1 MTKRSLRLIL
11 PLTVALGVACGSDV
25 GFDPGP
31 RVFTGLNLTPTD
43 TALSSVAPGNTLQLT
58 LQPYDQTGATMSRR
72 DAVTYSSNAP
82 GIAEVSSSGA
92 VTAATPGTAKI
103 TATLTVGG
111 ITRTASM
118 TVTVYRY
125 DFSDVAGA
133 YDLTAQITSFD
144 PAWGEDLTG
153 YRYTAVVT
161 LPEDWGPPLF
171 RGTYADL
178 RLVDPAGGSFQ
189 IAASGLDTGY
199 IFRDGRLILEL
210 AGPPFTVTL
219 VVSSLA
225 SGGINGG
232 FGAGG
237 HISGPFT
244 ATRR

>member
-1 MTKRSLRLIL
+1 MAKRSLRLVL
-11 PLTVALGVACGSDV
+11 PLFTALGVACGRDV

-31 RVFTGLNLTPTD
+31 RLLTGLKVTPTD

-58 LQPYDQTGATMSRR
+58 LQPYDQTGAIMWRR
-72 DAVTYSSNAP
+72 DAVAYSSSAP
-82 GIAEVSSSGA
+82 AIAEVSGSGV
-92 VTAATPGTAKI
+92 VTAATPGTAKL
-103 TATLTVGG
+103 TATLTVDGV
-111 ITRTASM
+111 TRTASM
-118 TVTVYRY
+118 TVTVYTY
-125 DFSDVAGA
+125 DFSDVAGV
-133 YDLTAQITSFD
+133 YNLTAQITSFD

-153 YRYTAVVT
+153 YRYTAVLT
-161 LPEDWGPPLF
+161 LPEGWGPLRF

-178 RLVDPAGGSFQ
+178 RLVGPGGDSYP

-199 IFRDGRLILEL
+199 IFRDGRLVLEL

-219 VVSSLA
+219 AVSSLA
-225 SGGINGG
+225 SGGINGR